1 MKIGYYLFFFRYDE
15 QNTITTTKENKEEN
29 IFKKLKA
36 NIKRKQEE
44 LVFDENK
51 NQEEEEQE
59 DVDSDKT
66 DIDDGDEETLE
77 EQELQTEIEVQLAPK
92 ENVEPLTDF
101 AILGD
106 DKLDAKKSVSMI
118 LPPWLQYP
126 SIIPGNLTE
135 KGSKV
140 KKLDYL
146 DKQIKS
152 NLKSMG
158 ISNLF
163 PVQEKLIPW
172 ILNVHSKNS
181 LFWPRDLCVSAPT
194 GSGKT
199 LAFAVPVVQVNFEL
213 FIHISHTQITFS
225 K

>member
-1 MKIGYYLFFFRYDE
+1 MKIGDYSLFFRYDD

-29 IFKKLKA
+29 IFNKLKA

-44 LVFDENK
+44 LEFDENE
-51 NQEEEEQE
+51 NQEEEVQD

-66 DIDDGDEETLE
+66 DIDDGDDETPE
-77 EQELQTEIEVQLAPK
+77 EQELQNEIEVQLAPK

-101 AILGD
+101 AVLGEG
-106 DKLDAKKSVSMI
+106 KLDVKKSVSMI

-126 SIIPGNLTE
+126 AIIPGNLTE

-146 DKQIKS
+146 DKQIKT

-172 ILNVHSKNS
+172 ILDVHSKNS

-199 LAFAVPVVQVNFEL
+199 LAFAVPVVQVNFK
-213 FIHISHTQITFS
+213 FIII
-225 K
+225 